1 MEQSFAFALPS
12 GSVELRV
19 CASSETGSVRAVNE
33 DSFVAEPPVF
43 IVADGMGGHER
54 GDRASQTVVTVLR
67 ERLLVDRLPTSAE
80 VIAAISAANAAV
92 RSLVSETGQP
102 LVSGST
108 LSGVV
113 LVGNDEGVA
122 THWMTVNVGDSR
134 LYTWN
139 GRVLEQLTVDHSA
152 VQELVDAGVITE
164 DAARVHPE
172 RNVITRAVGAAD
184 RIEPDIWLLPV
195 LTDESFLICSDGL
208 TKELDDAAIAAV
220 LAAHSDDYSI
230 AQRLVDAAN
239 AAGGQDNITAIVV
252 GATLVGRVTD
262 TDSTLDRLAELVDTV
277 TTPRIGP

>member
-1 MEQSFAFALPS
+1 MEPSFTFALPT
-12 GSVELRV
+12 GSVELRA
-19 CASSETGSVRAVNE
+19 CARSETGSVRAVNE

-54 GDRASQTVVTVLR
+54 GDRASQTIARVLR
-67 ERLLVDRLPTSAE
+67 ERLVTDRLPTSAD
-80 VIAAISAANAAV
+80 VIEAISAANTAV
-92 RSLVSETGQP
+92 RALVSETGQP

-113 LVGNDEGVA
+113 LVGDDAGTA

-164 DAARVHPE
+164 AAARVHPE

-195 LTDESFLICSDGL
+195 LSDETFLVCSDGL
-208 TKELDDAAIAAV
+208 TKELDDATIAAV
-220 LAAHSDDYSI
+220 LASHGDDHSV
-230 AQRLVDAAN
+230 AQQLVDAAN

-252 GATLVGRVTD
+252 GATLVGRGSDV
-262 TDSTLDRLAELVDTV
+262 DSTLDRLAELVDTV
-277 TTPRIGP
+277 TTPRIGA